1 MRISSFAIAA
11 ITSLAVLL
19 PALCFPAAAA
29 NDPITF
35 KDIAGQSISL
45 PQPAKRILLAEGRQI
60 IAVSLIHPAP
70 VSVLAGWLGDMRRS
84 DPKTYELYREKF
96 PAIESIPVLGMGNDG
111 SFSVERAIAAKPD
124 VAVLGMG
131 FAPGGHA
138 NEIAKQL
145 EAAGIPVVFTD
156 FFVDPYRNMLPS
168 MRILGHVLGRDAQ
181 ATAYIDFYQEHM
193 NRIASRL
200 SQRSGRPPSVL
211 VETHAGM
218 GECCF
223 SPGKK
228 NFGEYI
234 AFAGGDSISAETI
247 PGPNGHLSLEY
258 VIARNPEIYIATG
271 GSHLAATGG
280 LVIGPGYSIEEIR
293 ARLTAL
299 TTRPGFSAINAVRN
313 GRIHG
318 VFHNIISTP
327 VNIVAIEAMAK
338 WINPSL
344 FGDVDPARTI
354 ADINAKFLAVP
365 LQGIYLADLK

>member
-1 MRISSFAIAA
+1 MRIPFFAIAA
-11 ITSLAVLL
+11 ITGLLLSVLS
-19 PALCFPAAAA
+19 FPAAAA
-29 NDPITF
+29 DGPVTF
-35 KDIAGQSISL
+35 KDITGQTISL

-60 IAVSLIHPAP
+60 IAISLIHPDP
-70 VSVLAGWLGDMRRS
+70 VSVLVGWLGDMRRS
-84 DPKTYELYREKF
+84 DPKTYELYRSKF
-96 PAIESIPVLGMGNDG
+96 PAIETIPVLGMGNDG

-131 FAPGGHA
+131 FAPGGHT

-156 FFVDPYRNMLPS
+156 FFVDPFHNMLPS
-168 MRILGHVLGRDAQ
+168 MRILGHVLGRNAQ
-181 ATAYIDFYQEHM
+181 AAAYIGFYQEHM
-193 NRIASRL
+193 DRIASRL
-200 SQRSGRPPSVL
+200 SQRSGKSPSVL

-234 AFAGGDSISAETI
+234 AFAGGDSISANAI

-258 VIARNPEIYIATG
+258 VIARNPDIYIATG

-280 LVIGPGYSIEEIR
+280 LIIGPGYSLEEIR
-293 ARLTAL
+293 SRLAALTA
-299 TTRPGFSAINAVRN
+299 RPGFSSINAVQN

-318 VFHNIISTP
+318 LFHNIISTP
-327 VNIVAIEAMAK
+327 VNIVAIEALAK

-354 ADINAKFLAVP
+354 AEINAKFLAVP
-365 LQGIYLADLK
+365 LQGIYLVDLK